1 MKYFILILYCL
12 FSLGIDAQECDK
24 TVFEAHEI
32 VGEEAVI
39 CGVVMQVATPKG
51 IRGNPTY
58 INMGARYPNHPF
70 TVVIWGRDAMKFPM
84 GALKSYE
91 GKQIAVT
98 GLVEEYRGKP
108 QIVVK
113 EVEQI
118 SLIEE

>member
-1 MKYFILILYCL
+1 MKYLFLLLIFFISFGSI
-12 FSLGIDAQECDK
+12 AQECDK

-32 VGEEAVI
+32 VGEEAVV
-39 CGVVMQVATPKG
+39 CGQVMQVATPKG

-84 GALKSYE
+84 GTLKSYE
-91 GKQIAVT
+91 GKQISVT
-98 GLVEEYRGKP
+98 GLVEEYQGKP

-118 SLIEE
+118 VVIE